1 MNDDNERFIILHIL
15 GIIPPGRIREKMQ
28 MEVGSVLEG
37 KVTGIA
43 PFGAFVE
50 LEGGKTGLVHISEV
64 ASEYVN
70 DINEHLKEG
79 QTVKV
84 KIIGMEN
91 GKISLSI
98 KKADENFVDKKEERR
113 RNDKNNRPARHAAKP
128 YDPKKPP
135 EEFEFA
141 GKRSDMSFDDM
152 LQKFKQDSD
161 EKFQALKRSNEG
173 KRSGG
178 YKRAY

>member
-1 MNDDNERFIILHIL
+1 
-15 GIIPPGRIREKMQ
+15 MQ
-28 MEVGSVLEG
+28 QIEVGSVVEG

-43 PFGAFVE
+43 AFGAFVE
-50 LEGGKTGLVHISEV
+50 LEGGKTGLVHISEI

-70 DINEHLKEG
+70 DINQHLKEG
-79 QTVKV
+79 QEVKV
-84 KIIGMEN
+84 KVIAMEK

-98 KKADENFVDKKEERR
+98 KQTESTGNA
-113 RNDKNNRPARHAAKP
+113 
-128 YDPKKPP
+128 PKKDRRAPRPMRQDYRSKREDGPKQPP
-135 EEFEFA
+135 EEFEFTH
-141 GKRSDMSFDDM
+141 KRKEEMSFDDM

-161 EKFQALKRSNEG
+161 EKFQDLKRSNDG

>member
-1 MNDDNERFIILHIL
+1 
-15 GIIPPGRIREKMQ
+15 
-28 MEVGSVLEG
+28 MEIGSVVEG

-43 PFGAFVE
+43 AFGAFVE

-70 DINEHLKEG
+70 DINQHIKEG
-79 QTVKV
+79 QVVKV
-84 KIIGMEN
+84 KVIGMEK

-98 KKADENFVDKKEERR
+98 KQADPNHDAARKER
-113 RNDKNNRPARHAAKP
+113 RPARAKRN
-128 YDPKKPP
+128 DNRSRQESGPKQPP
-135 EEFEFA
+135 EEFVFA
-141 GKRSDMSFDDM
+141 SKKKEDMSFDDM

-161 EKFQALKRSNEG
+161 EKFQDLKRSNEG

>member
-1 MNDDNERFIILHIL
+1 
-15 GIIPPGRIREKMQ
+15 MQ
-28 MEVGSVLEG
+28 IEVGSIVEG

-43 PFGAFVE
+43 NFGAFVALE
-50 LEGGKTGLVHISEV
+50 EGGKTGLVHISEI

-70 DINEHLKEG
+70 DIHEHLKTG

-84 KIIGMEN
+84 KVIGMEN

-98 KKADENFVDKKEERR
+98 KQASPEEEGAKKSERPR
-113 RNDKNNRPARHAAKP
+113 EKRSGGRQARPKQPAERGLKH
-128 YDPKKPP
+128 PP
-135 EEFEFA
+135 EEFEFIR
-141 GKRSDMSFDDM
+141 KKNPSEMSFDDM

-161 EKFQALKRSNEG
+161 EKFQDLKRSNEG

>member
-1 MNDDNERFIILHIL
+1 
-15 GIIPPGRIREKMQ
+15 MQ
-28 MEVGSVLEG
+28 IEVGSVVEG

-43 PFGAFVE
+43 SFGAFVE
-50 LEGGKTGLVHISEV
+50 LPDGKSGLVHISEV

-70 DINEHLKEG
+70 DINQHLKEG
-79 QTVKV
+79 QIVKV
-84 KIIGMEN
+84 KVIGAEK

-98 KKADENFVDKKEERR
+98 KQVDATAKPREERR
-113 RNDKNNRPARHAAKP
+113 APRAKRERRPSQPAF
-128 YDPKKPP
+128 DPKRPP
-135 EEFEFA
+135 EEFEFR
-141 GKRSDMSFDDM
+141 KRSDMSFDDM

-161 EKFQALKRSNEG
+161 EKFQDLKRSNEG

>member
-1 MNDDNERFIILHIL
+1 
-15 GIIPPGRIREKMQ
+15 MQ
-28 MEVGSVLEG
+28 IEVGSIVEG
-37 KVTGIA
+37 KVTGIVA
-43 PFGAFVE
+43 FGAFVE

-70 DINEHLKEG
+70 DINERLKEG
-79 QTVKV
+79 QMVKV
-84 KIIGMEN
+84 KVVSMEK

-98 KKADENFVDKKEERR
+98 KQAEKPENSHKGERR
-113 RNDKNNRPARHAAKP
+113 GQRQKRQDNRPK
-128 YDPKKPP
+128 DKMEPKRPP
-135 EEFEFA
+135 EEFEFVK
-141 GKRSDMSFDDM
+141 KRDGEMSFDDM

-161 EKFQALKRSNEG
+161 EKFQDLKRSNEG